1 MPCGRYQA
9 CQLIQEV
16 VQEKVLQRFLST
28 TYTYR
33 VKTSE
38 ASHGAGQRLRA
49 GKNRLFVTVGFSAL
63 SKTNYSNG
71 LGTDTTSQHCRRSFL
86 EEVGFEMN
94 FG

>member
-1 MPCGRYQA
+1 M
-9 CQLIQEV
+9 
-16 VQEKVLQRFLST
+16 
-28 TYTYR
+28 YR
-33 VKTSE
+33 VKTNE

-94 FG
+94 FE